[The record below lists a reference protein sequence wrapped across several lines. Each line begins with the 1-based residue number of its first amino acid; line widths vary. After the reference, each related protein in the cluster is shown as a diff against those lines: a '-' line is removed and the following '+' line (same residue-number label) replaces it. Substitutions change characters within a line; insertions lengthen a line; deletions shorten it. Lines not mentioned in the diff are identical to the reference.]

1 MKRSARRLLAASE
14 RFDEWESCVSW
25 VPVTQYGDAD
35 GKYGYLFGGETGPR
49 PATGP
54 RSQSTAAIGTT
65 RTTCSWHSSAA
76 TARAERARTNQERR
90 STDMRRVL
98 TLALICTASLIVPPV
113 AIAED
118 PPTPRDR
125 VEELQQEL
133 DSLTEEIEDLQ
144 EPVAS
149 STSSTS
155 AVPDRRERVRQGR
168 RRVRYLFGQSGAARR
183 PGLAL
188 DIRGFGT
195 PQYQFLAFPAEEPP
209 SIECNEDAG
218 QELIDN

>member
-1 MKRSARRLLAASE
+1 
-14 RFDEWESCVSW
+14 
-25 VPVTQYGDAD
+25 
-35 GKYGYLFGGETGPR
+35 
-49 PATGP
+49 
-54 RSQSTAAIGTT
+54 
-65 RTTCSWHSSAA
+65 
-76 TARAERARTNQERR
+76 
-90 STDMRRVL
+90 MRGVL
-98 TLALICTASLIVPPV
+98 TLALICMASLLVPSV
-113 AIAED
+113 ATAED
-118 PPTPRDR
+118 PPTVRDR

-144 EPVAS
+144 EPVAEFDLFDECMYTIGVS
-149 STSSTS
+149 EYGM
-155 AVPDRRERVRQGR
+155 ADGAFG
-168 RRVRYLFGQSGAARR
+168 YLFGQGGAARR

>member
-1 MKRSARRLLAASE
+1 
-14 RFDEWESCVSW
+14 
-25 VPVTQYGDAD
+25 
-35 GKYGYLFGGETGPR
+35 
-49 PATGP
+49 
-54 RSQSTAAIGTT
+54 
-65 RTTCSWHSSAA
+65 
-76 TARAERARTNQERR
+76 
-90 STDMRRVL
+90 MRRVL
-98 TLALICTASLIVPPV
+98 TLALVCTVPLTVPPV

-118 PPTPRDR
+118 PPTVRDR

-144 EPVAS
+144 EPVAEFDLFDECMYPIGVS
-149 STSSTS
+149 EYGS
-155 AVPDRRERVRQGR
+155 ADGSFG
-168 RRVRYLFGQSGAARR
+168 YLFGQGGAARR
-183 PGLAL
+183 PALAL